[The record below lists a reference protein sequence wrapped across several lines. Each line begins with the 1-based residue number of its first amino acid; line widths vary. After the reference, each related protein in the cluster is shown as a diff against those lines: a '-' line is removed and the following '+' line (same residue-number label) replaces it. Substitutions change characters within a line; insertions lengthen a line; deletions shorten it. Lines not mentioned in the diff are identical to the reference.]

1 MIKLLSL
8 FSGIGA
14 FEAALRREGYQFET
28 VNYCE
33 IDPYASKAYSQ
44 IHGISEDFNLHDVR
58 TINPL
63 LMDNVN
69 LVTYG
74 FPCVPE
80 GFLIKTKNGYKN
92 IEDITTNDYVLTHT
106 NTYQKVV
113 KTMNR
118 ISDHINHV
126 KGVGCVDLQI
136 TDEHPVYVLRNNEF
150 MWVKAKDLS
159 LSDRLVF
166 NKNTKAENTDIP
178 DNVLWLMG
186 RYFADGYKENH
197 ALHRV
202 IFCIGKKKTFEFE
215 EKIQG
220 IKFTKYHESRS
231 CIEYKLID
239 SEIEKYFTGFTT
251 RSTEKEIPQWIIDLS
266 KDKLIHFYNG
276 YYSGDGHNRKDREL
290 SMFCTVSK
298 KMAYGLQDIV
308 IKLFNVVP
316 TLNIRK
322 DKRSKTFNDSY
333 CFQFSLRPKEQIIC
347 EDKICVQI
355 KNLYREEKQL
365 KVFNFEV
372 ENDNSYTVNNVIVHN
387 CQDISVAGKQKGFE
401 HDGERTRS
409 GLFFEALRIIEFL
422 QPEYAICE
430 NVKALTS
437 KKFEKE
443 FNTVLSSL
451 AEVGYNNYWKVL
463 NAKDYGVPQNRER
476 VFIISIRKD
485 VDTGAFTFPEKQELK
500 LRVKDVL
507 EPVVDEKYYIDNER
521 SRNLIRQITAK
532 FDLGGGIAV
541 SDGTIKEPDLKDVAN
556 CITAKYDSGVQN
568 QKSIGTMVLEPVIC
582 RSVGRDPD
590 NPSNREK
597 GCNTEQTL
605 ELKKDGCSNT
615 LTTVQKDNM
624 VLEPKIMQPVVIGS
638 TQEHAAVKNDG
649 VCPCLTTAMGTGGGQ
664 IPMITI
670 KRLGNLYDENAGGA
684 RAGNV
689 YAPNGLAPA
698 LQTAQCG
705 NRQPLM
711 YEDYR
716 IRKLT
721 PRECFRLMGFSDAD
735 FDKIKGISNTQLYK
749 MAGNSI
755 VVNVLEAIFKQ
766 LFKETNKE

>member
-14 FEAALRREGYQFET
+14 FEAALRRGGYQFET

-58 TINPL
+58 TVNPL
-63 LMDNVN
+63 LMNNVN

-74 FPCVPE
+74 FPCV
-80 GFLIKTKNGYKN
+80 
-92 IEDITTNDYVLTHT
+92 
-106 NTYQKVV
+106 
-113 KTMNR
+113 
-118 ISDHINHV
+118 
-126 KGVGCVDLQI
+126 
-136 TDEHPVYVLRNNEF
+136 
-150 MWVKAKDLS
+150 
-159 LSDRLVF
+159 
-166 NKNTKAENTDIP
+166 
-178 DNVLWLMG
+178 
-186 RYFADGYKENH
+186 
-197 ALHRV
+197 
-202 IFCIGKKKTFEFE
+202 
-215 EKIQG
+215 
-220 IKFTKYHESRS
+220 
-231 CIEYKLID
+231 
-239 SEIEKYFTGFTT
+239 
-251 RSTEKEIPQWIIDLS
+251 
-266 KDKLIHFYNG
+266 
-276 YYSGDGHNRKDREL
+276 
-290 SMFCTVSK
+290 
-298 KMAYGLQDIV
+298 
-308 IKLFNVVP
+308 
-316 TLNIRK
+316 
-322 DKRSKTFNDSY
+322 
-333 CFQFSLRPKEQIIC
+333 
-347 EDKICVQI
+347 
-355 KNLYREEKQL
+355 
-365 KVFNFEV
+365 
-372 ENDNSYTVNNVIVHN
+372 
-387 CQDISVAGKQKGFE
+387 DISVAGKQEGFFKK
-401 HDGERTRS
+401 DGSVTRS

-463 NAKDYGVPQNRER
+463 NAKDFGIPQNRER
-476 VFIISIRKD
+476 IFIISIRKD
-485 VDTGAFTFPEKQELK
+485 IDTGTFTFPEKQELK
-500 LRVKDVL
+500 LRVKDML

-541 SDGTIKEPDLKDVAN
+541 SDGTIKDPKVKDVSN
-556 CITAKYDSGVQN
+556 CITARYDTGVQN
-568 QKSIGTMVLEPVIC
+568 QKSVGCMVLEPVIC

-615 LTTVQKDNM
+615 LTTVQKDNLVIEPQILKYERTEYAKSIRKEYENGELSERRCNMRSYTTRKDGISNTLTTVQKDNM
-624 VLEPKIMQPVVIGS
+624 VLEPKIKNIGSINGHQSGNVLHYDSDLSPCLCVAGHVEPQKIMQPVIV
-638 TQEHAAVKNDG
+638 
-649 VCPCLTTAMGTGGGQ
+649 GGE
-664 IPMITI
+664 IPMVIDTEPVTI
-670 KRLGNLYDENAGGA
+670 KRLGNLYDKNAGGA

-698 LQTAQCG
+698 LQTAQGG

-721 PRECFRLMGFSDAD
+721 PRECFRLMGFTDND

-766 LFKETNKE
+766 LFKENHK

>member
-14 FEAALRREGYQFET
+14 FEAALRRGGYQFET

-58 TINPL
+58 TVNPL
-63 LMDNVN
+63 LMNNVN
-69 LVTYG
+69 LVTFG
-74 FPCVPE
+74 FP
-80 GFLIKTKNGYKN
+80 
-92 IEDITTNDYVLTHT
+92 
-106 NTYQKVV
+106 
-113 KTMNR
+113 
-118 ISDHINHV
+118 
-126 KGVGCVDLQI
+126 
-136 TDEHPVYVLRNNEF
+136 
-150 MWVKAKDLS
+150 
-159 LSDRLVF
+159 
-166 NKNTKAENTDIP
+166 
-178 DNVLWLMG
+178 
-186 RYFADGYKENH
+186 
-197 ALHRV
+197 
-202 IFCIGKKKTFEFE
+202 
-215 EKIQG
+215 
-220 IKFTKYHESRS
+220 
-231 CIEYKLID
+231 
-239 SEIEKYFTGFTT
+239 
-251 RSTEKEIPQWIIDLS
+251 
-266 KDKLIHFYNG
+266 
-276 YYSGDGHNRKDREL
+276 
-290 SMFCTVSK
+290 
-298 KMAYGLQDIV
+298 
-308 IKLFNVVP
+308 
-316 TLNIRK
+316 
-322 DKRSKTFNDSY
+322 
-333 CFQFSLRPKEQIIC
+333 
-347 EDKICVQI
+347 
-355 KNLYREEKQL
+355 
-365 KVFNFEV
+365 
-372 ENDNSYTVNNVIVHN
+372 

-401 HDGERTRS
+401 HEGERTRS

-463 NAKDYGVPQNRER
+463 NAKDFGIPQNRER
-476 VFIISIRKD
+476 IFIISIRKD
-485 VDTGAFTFPEKQELK
+485 IDTGTFTFPEKQELK
-500 LRVKDVL
+500 LRVKDML

-541 SDGTIKEPDLKDVAN
+541 SDGTIKDPNLKNVAN
-556 CITAKYDSGVQN
+556 CITARYDAGVQN
-568 QKSIGTMVLEPVIC
+568 QKSVGTMVLEPVIC

-624 VLEPKIMQPVVIGS
+624 VLEPKIKNIGSINGHQSGNVLHHDSDLSPCLCVAGHVEPLKIMQPVIV
-638 TQEHAAVKNDG
+638 
-649 VCPCLTTAMGTGGGQ
+649 GGE
-664 IPMITI
+664 IPMVIDSEPVTI

-684 RAGNV
+684 RADNV

-698 LQTAQCG
+698 LQTAQGG

-711 YEDYR
+711 YEEYR

-721 PRECFRLMGFSDAD
+721 PRECFRLMGFTDND

-766 LFKETNKE
+766 LFKENHKE